1 MGREGPKKKR
11 KRLGVWRW
19 LHRDHGACP
28 GPCRTERFE
37 MSRKSRK
44 DLRRCTS
51 PVCRPQKHRLSCMG
65 SFLLMEA
72 QQQLP
77 CDRGCVLRVP
87 VSPALGASFRPCPAV
102 VEGPP
107 WLSALCLQN
116 QASFLLWGRA
126 MHNEGAHSQ
135 AQGRGGRLKTQFPGF
150 STLRH
155 PV

>member
-1 MGREGPKKKR
+1 MGREGPEKKKKAGSLEMASQR
-11 KRLGVWRW
+11 PWCLPW
-19 LHRDHGACP
+19 
-28 GPCRTERFE
+28 PCRTERSE
-37 MSRKSRK
+37 MSRKSRR

-51 PVCRPQKHRLSCMG
+51 PVCRPRKHRLSCVG
-65 SFLLMEA
+65 SFLLTEA

-77 CDRGCVLRVP
+77 CDRGCVLRLP
-87 VSPALGASFRPCPAV
+87 VSPALEGSFRPCPAV

-116 QASFLLWGRA
+116 QALFLLWGRA
-126 MHNEGAHSQ
+126 TYNEGAHSQ